1 MTTPNPLDTPSAR
14 EVARKYPQGS
24 FARGAVWHGA
34 VRRGVG
40 GDDGGGAV
48 SRIELV
54 RTGGKVAG
62 RVETCIFFRWPYRT
76 ATIDPITGVSSEVRA
91 GKKLHKRPG
100 DGIPPHRRSE
110 SQGYLALE
118 SNDNTVWVTVHRT
131 AVKETAAKVSTFLA
145 DANADR
151 LDFRVETH
159 PIVGTWVP
167 ALFTIPM
174 ALLCVFG
181 LVAGT
186 IQRVVRWALRTL
198 GPRSE
203 DESVTRSEA

>member
-24 FARGAVWHGA
+24 LLGALFGTVLFGGVSAVMTGA
-34 VRRGVG
+34 
-40 GDDGGGAV
+40 APV

-54 RTGGKVAG
+54 RAGGKVAAH
-62 RVETCIFFRWPYRT
+62 VETCIFFRWPYRT
-76 ATIDPITGVSSEVRA
+76 ATVDPVTGVSSEVRA

-100 DGIPPHRRSE
+100 DGIPHHRRSE

-118 SNDNTVWVTVHRT
+118 SNDDTVWVTVHRT
-131 AVKETAAKVSTFLA
+131 AVKETAAKVSAFLA

-174 ALLCVFG
+174 ALLCAFG

-186 IQRVVRWALRTL
+186 IQRVVAGALRTL
-198 GPRSE
+198 GPRTE
-203 DESVTRSEA
+203 DEPVTRSEA